1 MNENEAL
8 RIILE
13 ALDDEDVALF
23 STGYI
28 SRRAYSIKDREGNFY
43 MLGSM
48 GLLSSLG
55 LGLAL
60 NNPDRRIV
68 VIEGDGSFLMSLSV
82 LPQVGYLAP
91 RNFYHIVLDNG
102 VYESTG
108 GQPSASSSMNLL
120 GVASCAG
127 YATYSF
133 GILDNLKEECFEKR
147 GPAFVLVPV
156 EPGEEV
162 GSRVSLPPEKMVE
175 RLGKHLGAV

>member
-8 RIILE
+8 RIILD
-13 ALDDEDVALF
+13 ALDDEDIALF

-60 NNPDRRIV
+60 QNPNRRIT
-68 VIEGDGSFLMSLSV
+68 VIEGDGSFLMSLNT
-82 LPQVGYLAP
+82 LPLVAHLAP
-91 RNFYHIVLDNG
+91 KNFHHIVLDNG

-108 GQPSASSSMNLL
+108 GQPSISSYIDLGQIAVWSGYQWNFYSIKNLGEFL
-120 GVASCAG
+120 V
-127 YATYSF
+127 
-133 GILDNLKEECFEKR
+133 E
-147 GPAFVLVPV
+147 GPTFMVVEV
-156 EPGEEV
+156 EPGGEV